1 MFNVWLELL
10 NSWPLEGTWEDPHRR
25 EAIQVHKVWQVLF
38 KIMSLVEHE
47 RTHMVKCSKCMKTFS
62 QAGNLKKHER
72 TRTGEKPFKCSECD
86 KSFSKSDHLKKHERT
101 CTGEKSFKCSK
112 CMKTFSQA
120 GNLKKHERTRTGEK
134 PFKCSEC
141 DKSFSKSDHLNKHDR
156 FHTVEKPFKSKLWI
170 EMFRIEVWG
179 RVLYIIRCKEGEL
192 HKCDVTYVVSPA
204 YKE

>member
-86 KSFSKSDHLKKHERT
+86 KSFSKSDHL
-101 CTGEKSFKCSK
+101 
-112 CMKTFSQA
+112 
-120 GNLKKHERTRTGEK
+120 
-134 PFKCSEC
+134 
-141 DKSFSKSDHLNKHDR
+141 NKHDR

-179 RVLYIIRCKEGEL
+179 RVLYVIRCKEGGL
-192 HKCDVTYVVSPA
+192 HKCNVTYVVSPA